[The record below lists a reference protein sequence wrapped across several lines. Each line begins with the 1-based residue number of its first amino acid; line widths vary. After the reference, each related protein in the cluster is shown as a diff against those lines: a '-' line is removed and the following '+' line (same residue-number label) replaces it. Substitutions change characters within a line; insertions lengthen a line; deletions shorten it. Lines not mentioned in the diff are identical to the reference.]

1 MLRNEPSLH
10 KTPSSSFGNRETK
23 IMVLGVH
30 HEMSFK
36 IMWFS
41 NLVKIGTL
49 MTKLQHIRDVFV
61 LEHVE
66 MLINVTGESY
76 IF

>member
-1 MLRNEPSLH
+1 
-10 KTPSSSFGNRETK
+10 
-23 IMVLGVH
+23 MVLGVH